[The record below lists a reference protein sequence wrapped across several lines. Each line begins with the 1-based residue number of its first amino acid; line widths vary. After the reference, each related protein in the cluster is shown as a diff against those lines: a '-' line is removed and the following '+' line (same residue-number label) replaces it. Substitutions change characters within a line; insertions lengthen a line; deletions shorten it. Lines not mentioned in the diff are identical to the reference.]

1 MTALVNVGE
10 DEITI
15 ELSGSAALPLLRRTV
30 RIPLLAIRSVST
42 NPPTDNPGLSLLAN
56 VAGPLTA
63 ARSGSVVHEGR
74 HLLLVYTP
82 GDSTMTL
89 QLNRERF
96 PTVEYDAVVLR
107 IDPSTAEPV
116 EPEHLTAA

>member
-1 MTALVNVGE
+1 MTALVNVRE

-15 ELSGSAALPLLRRTV
+15 ELSGSTALPMLRRTV

-42 NPPTDNPGLSLLAN
+42 NPPTDNPGLSVLAKI
-56 VAGPLTA
+56 AGSSTA

-74 HLLLVYTP
+74 HLLLAYTP

-89 QLNRERF
+89 ELNRVRF
-96 PTVEYDAVVLR
+96 PTVEYDAVVR
-107 IDPSTAEPV
+107 ASIRRQPSQSSPST
-116 EPEHLTAA
+116 